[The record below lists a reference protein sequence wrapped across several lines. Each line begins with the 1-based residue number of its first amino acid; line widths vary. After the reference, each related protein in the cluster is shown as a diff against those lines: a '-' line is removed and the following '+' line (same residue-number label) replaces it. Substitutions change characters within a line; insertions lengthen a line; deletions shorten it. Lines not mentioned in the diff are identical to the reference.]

1 MALGEHAQTIP
12 RKGSRVAICT
22 QLEIGSLEYLGKK
35 WSEPSVMKG
44 ILVAKAGLTTGI
56 IGTALGLFNN
66 GGLGG
71 LFGGAAPALAP
82 FAGARGGF
90 QQAEIAGLA
99 VAVQKDKEIDALR
112 DQLVEARL
120 LRYID
125 DRMCGTVKGHT
136 YINPHQLADPYM
148 GQRQVIST
156 HPPVAPAPGP
166 GWDTWY

>member
-1 MALGEHAQTIP
+1 MAYDED
-12 RKGSRVAICT
+12 
-22 QLEIGSLEYLGKK
+22 GK
-35 WSEPSVMKG
+35 SSG
-44 ILVAKAGLTTGI
+44 VAKAGLTTGI
-56 IGTALGLFNN
+56 IGTALGVLN

-71 LFGGAAPALAP
+71 VLGGFAPALGAP

-125 DRMCGTVKGHT
+125 DKTCGMMKGQP
-136 YINPHQLADPYM
+136 YLSPAQMADPYM
-148 GQRQVIST
+148 GHRQVIST
-156 HPPVAPAPGP
+156 HAPVVHNVPGGPA
-166 GWDTWY
+166 WDTWY